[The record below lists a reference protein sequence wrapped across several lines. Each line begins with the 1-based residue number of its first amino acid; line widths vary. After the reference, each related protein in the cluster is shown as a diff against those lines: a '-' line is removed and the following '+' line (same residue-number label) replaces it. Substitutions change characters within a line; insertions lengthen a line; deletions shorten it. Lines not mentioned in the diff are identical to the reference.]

1 MHRGMC
7 GVHSWLALRPWCCA
21 ASGVVAVPGFE
32 VECGKLPRCCQL
44 VLGAEGWCFAQGG
57 CWPAAPTD
65 MRLAD
70 CCTGV
75 EYFQLMKGVAG

>member
-32 VECGKLPRCCQL
+32 VDVWQTATLLPAGARSRRV
-44 VLGAEGWCFAQGG
+44 VLCSGR
-57 CWPAAPTD
+57 
-65 MRLAD
+65 MLA
-70 CCTGV
+70 CSTNRHEVG
-75 EYFQLMKGVAG
+75 